1 MDLDEARKFIRDN
14 HRGVLATR
22 RSDGG
27 VQQSP
32 VIAAV
37 DDGGR
42 VVISSRETAYKVRRL
57 RRDPRAQL
65 CAFTDQF
72 FGP

>member
-1 MDLDEARKFIRDN
+1 MDLEEARKFIRDN

-42 VVISSRETAYKVRRL
+42 VAIS
-57 RRDPRAQL
+57 
-65 CAFTDQF
+65 
-72 FGP
+72 